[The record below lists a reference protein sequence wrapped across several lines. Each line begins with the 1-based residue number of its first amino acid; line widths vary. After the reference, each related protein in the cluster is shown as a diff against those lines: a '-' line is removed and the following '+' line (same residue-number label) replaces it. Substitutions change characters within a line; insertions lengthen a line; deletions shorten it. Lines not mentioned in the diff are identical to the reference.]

1 MVSESDIPD
10 LSTSIPCLCP
20 SCKGSG
26 EYFNWFLRE
35 IKECSTCR
43 GTGSSEVKQE
53 LLAEKA
59 RGEFKDKSAKKF
71 KTAKE
76 AIDYLHNL

>member
-20 SCKGSG
+20 SCKGSD
-26 EYFNWFLRE
+26 Y
-35 IKECSTCR
+35 SVT
-43 GTGSSEVKQE
+43 KQE
-53 LLAEKA
+53 LLAVKA
-59 RGEFKDKSAKKF
+59 RMEMEEGNYKRF